1 MIFPFWDWT
10 IIILIPAL
18 FLAIYA
24 QAKVQSTY
32 RRYSAIPASSRKPA
46 WVVARELLDIN
57 GLGNVAIEMVPGELT
72 DHYDPRSRVLR
83 LSSAVYNS
91 PSIAAIGIAAHEV
104 GHAIQHATGYLP
116 LSIRNAIVPIASIGS
131 QLAIPFFFL
140 GFIFGIPSLMDVGIL
155 AFSLAVLFQLI
166 TLPVEFNA
174 SSKAITALFS
184 SGYVSIREK
193 EAIEEV
199 LGAAALTYVA
209 ATAMAALQLVR
220 LLVLR
225 GERE

>member
-1 MIFPFWDWT
+1 MYLFWDWT
-10 IIILIPAL
+10 FILLMPAL
-18 FLAIYA
+18 ILAIYA

-32 RRYSAIPASSRKPA
+32 RKYAVIPAMVGKPA
-46 WVVARELLDIN
+46 WVVAREILDRN
-57 GLGNVAIEMVPGELT
+57 GLTNVPIEMVPGELT

-91 PSIAAIGIAAHEV
+91 RSIAAIGIAAHEV
-104 GHAIQHATGYLP
+104 GHAIQHASGYVP
-116 LSIRNAIVPIASIGS
+116 LSLRNAIIPVASIGS

-140 GFIFGIPSLMDVGIL
+140 GFIFGIPSLMDLGII
-155 AFSLAVLFQLI
+155 AFSGAVLFQLI

-174 SSKAITALFS
+174 SSRAIRVLYS
-184 SGYVSIREK
+184 SGYVSNK
-193 EAIEEV
+193 EVNAIEEV

-209 ATAMAALQLVR
+209 ATAMAALQLIR
-220 LLVLR
+220 LLIIR